1 MKTEQSKTKRIQFLE
16 KNYPEIIKQGE
27 DLIKEYDSKKNQE
40 QIIKKDLWSELV
52 KKYKPDSID
61 LSNWMSY
68 LGLTKPRKSSPV
80 PTCPIDLKQLLSN
93 PSYEWVADDQID
105 WPAGKWVKK

>member
-1 MKTEQSKTKRIQFLE
+1 
-16 KNYPEIIKQGE
+16 
-27 DLIKEYDSKKNQE
+27 
-40 QIIKKDLWSELV
+40 
-52 KKYKPDSID
+52 
-61 LSNWMSY
+61 MSY